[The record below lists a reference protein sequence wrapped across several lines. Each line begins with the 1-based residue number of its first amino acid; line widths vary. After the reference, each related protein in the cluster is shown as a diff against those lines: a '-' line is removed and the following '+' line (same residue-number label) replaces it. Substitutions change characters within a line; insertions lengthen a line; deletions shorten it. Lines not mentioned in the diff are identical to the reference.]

1 MAHTGRARCVVSRDL
16 YSLNRKYGRPRVLSD
31 PFHDNTPASL
41 RELLRKGDSEL
52 RWGDF
57 KALLGPHLPA
67 GTYEEVAY
75 FLPLA
80 FDYIRTD
87 KALALDLCSS
97 LVWFCSKYTEQL
109 AADRVVDAARD
120 QMLGLLRQWTS
131 QFVVTHFDR
140 SMCIERGWAKLQYF
154 DLVEGSETVCQML
167 CDLSEYSTHANISER
182 FILELIDFGTDPIK
196 AAWLL
201 ALLRARNDVYHPPAT
216 QRLELASV
224 DYSLLR
230 ASYDLVEAND
240 KIRDCSPTYWRDI
253 VTELG
258 LG

>member
-1 MAHTGRARCVVSRDL
+1 MAHTGGARCLLSRDL

-41 RELLRKGDSEL
+41 RELLGKGDSEL

-57 KALLGPHLPA
+57 KTLLGPHLPA

-80 FDYIRTD
+80 FDCIRTD
-87 KALALDLCSS
+87 KAIALDLCSS
-97 LVWFCSKYTEQL
+97 LVWFCSKYAEQL
-109 AADRVVDAARD
+109 TADKVADAARD
-120 QMLGLLRQWTS
+120 QLLGLLHQWTS

-140 SMCIERGWAKLQYF
+140 SMCVERGWVKLQYF
-154 DLVEGSETVCQML
+154 DLVEKSDTVCQML
-167 CDLSEYSTHANISER
+167 CDLVEHSAHADLSDR
-182 FILELIDFGTDPIK
+182 FIFELIDFGTNSTK

-201 ALLRARNDVYHPPAT
+201 ELLHARNDVYHPPET

-224 DYSLLR
+224 DYTLLR
-230 ASYDLVEAND
+230 SAYDLTQASD
-240 KIRDCSPTYWRDI
+240 KVRGDSPTYWRDI
-253 VTELG
+253 VTDLG
-258 LG
+258 FG